1 MWNDPIVE
9 EVRAV
14 RTAHAQKFN
23 YDLKATAADFKKQQK
38 KSKRQVV
45 SLPSKK
51 PVVLQRTKVDKE
63 N

>member
-23 YDLKATAADFKKQQK
+23 YDLKAIAADLIQQQNNC
-38 KSKRQVV
+38 KRQVV

-51 PVVLQRTKVDKE
+51 PVVLPGTKIDKE

>member
-14 RTAHAQKFN
+14 RTAHAQKFICDLN
-23 YDLKATAADFKKQQK
+23 AIAADLKKHQK
-38 KSKRQVV
+38 KSKRKVV

-51 PVVLQRTKVDKE
+51 PVVLQRTKLDKE
-63 N
+63 K

>member
-1 MWNDPIVE
+1 MWKDRIVE

-14 RTAHAQKFN
+14 RAAHAQKFN
-23 YDLKATAADFKKQQK
+23 HDLKAIVADLKKQQK
-38 KSKRQVV
+38 KSKRQLV

-51 PVVLQRTKVDKE
+51 TVVLPRTKVDKE

>member
-23 YDLKATAADFKKQQK
+23 NDLKAIAADLKKQQK

-51 PVVLQRTKVDKE
+51 PVILPITKIDKE

>member
-14 RTAHAQKFN
+14 RTALAQKFIC
-23 YDLKATAADFKKQQK
+23 DLKAIAADLKKQQK
-38 KSKRQVV
+38 NSKRQVV

-51 PVVLQRTKVDKE
+51 PVVLPRTKVDKE
-63 N
+63 K

>member
-14 RTAHAQKFN
+14 RIAHAQKFN
-23 YDLKATAADFKKQQK
+23 YDLKAIAADLKKQQK

-51 PVVLQRTKVDKE
+51 PVALPGTKVDKE

>member
-14 RTAHAQKFN
+14 RTAHAQKFI
-23 YDLKATAADFKKQQK
+23 YDLKAIATDLMKQQK
-38 KSKRQVV
+38 KSKRQVI

-51 PVVLQRTKVDKE
+51 PVVLPRTKVDKE
-63 N
+63 K

>member
-14 RTAHAQKFN
+14 RTAHAQKFICDLN
-23 YDLKATAADFKKQQK
+23 AIAADLKKHQK
-38 KSKRQVV
+38 KSKRQVT

-51 PVVLQRTKVDKE
+51 PLVLPRTKVDKE
-63 N
+63 K